1 MIRRRRKRKLPMKPD
16 FQNDNAGEKI
26 LPSLPLAITNISPQK
41 KNSDRFSLFHEKT
54 FLIGVS
60 SQTLLDYSIQ
70 KGTLLTRDLFHRL
83 NNSEEYQAVKDR
95 CYKLL
100 SGRDHGAEELKR
112 KLVQKGFSPAIS
124 DQVVAEFREKDL
136 LNDRTYATKFAH
148 DKHHLKQW
156 GPRKI
161 KSALFKKGVPKT
173 VISDVIQELK
183 NDIDPVDTCVELVLK
198 RRRHFLREGDLFK
211 RKQKIFRYL
220 AGKGYSSDKIK
231 KALPNIEQQ
240 LDA

>member
-1 MIRRRRKRKLPMKPD
+1 MKPD
-16 FQNDNAGEKI
+16 YHNDSAGEKI
-26 LPSLPLAITNISPQK
+26 LQSLPLAITKISPQK
-41 KNSDRFSLFHEKT
+41 KNSDRFSLFHNNQ

-70 KGTLLTRDLFHRL
+70 KGTELTRDLFHRL
-83 NNSEEYQAVKDR
+83 NSSEEYQSVKER

-112 KLVQKGFSPAIS
+112 KLVQKGFSHAICE
-124 DQVVAEFREKDL
+124 QVVSEFREKNQ
-136 LNDRTYATKFAH
+136 LNDQTYATKFAR
-148 DKHHLKQW
+148 DKYRLKQW
-156 GPRKI
+156 GPKKI

-173 VISDVIQELK
+173 VISDVIEALK
-183 NDIDPVDTCVELVLK
+183 NDIDPVNTCIELALK
-198 RRRHFLREGDLFK
+198 RDRHFLREPDIFK

-231 KALPNIEQQ
+231 KALPNIEKQ

>member
-1 MIRRRRKRKLPMKPD
+1 MI
-16 FQNDNAGEKI
+16 NAASDPEGEKI
-26 LPSLPLAITNISPQK
+26 LQSLPLPITKISPQK
-41 KNSDRFSLFHEKT
+41 KNGDRFSLFHKKT

-70 KGTLLTRDLFHRL
+70 RGTRLTRDLYHRL
-83 NNSEEYQAVKDR
+83 SHSEEYQAVKDR

-112 KLVQKGFSPAIS
+112 KLVRKGFSES
-124 DQVVAEFREKDL
+124 MSSKVVTEFREKDL
-136 LNDRTYATKFAH
+136 LNDKSYALKFAQ
-148 DKHHLKQW
+148 DKYHLKQW

-161 KSALFKKGVPKT
+161 QSALFKKGVPNQIIIE
-173 VISDVIQELK
+173 VIHELK
-183 NDIDPVDTCVELVLK
+183 SNINPVDTCIELALK
-198 RRRHFLREGDLFK
+198 RRRHFLREPDSFK

-231 KALPNIEQQ
+231 KALPNIEKQ

>member
-1 MIRRRRKRKLPMKPD
+1 MKPD
-16 FQNDNAGEKI
+16 FQNKYAGEKI
-26 LPSLPLAITNISPQK
+26 LRSLPLAITNISPQK
-41 KNSDRFSLFHEKT
+41 KNSDRFSLFNEKT

-70 KGTLLTRDLFHRL
+70 RGTLLTRDLFHQL
-83 NNSEEYQAVKDR
+83 SDSEEYQSVRDR

-112 KLVQKGFSPAIS
+112 KLVQKGFSTAMS
-124 DQVVAEFREKDL
+124 EQVVAEFREKDL

-161 KSALFKKGVPKT
+161 ESALFKKGVPKI
-173 VISDVIQELK
+173 VISDTIRELK
-183 NDIDPVDTCVELVLK
+183 HTIDSVDTCVELALK
-198 RRRHFLREGDLFK
+198 RRRHFLREDDLFK

-231 KALPNIEQQ
+231 KALPNIEKQ

>member
-1 MIRRRRKRKLPMKPD
+1 MKPD
-16 FQNDNAGEKI
+16 SKGDPGGEKI
-26 LPSLPLAITNISPQK
+26 LRSLPLPITKISPQK
-41 KNSDRFSLFHEKT
+41 KNSDRFSLFHDTT

-70 KGTLLTRDLFHRL
+70 KDTLLTRDLYFKL
-83 NNSEEYQAVKDR
+83 SGSEEYQSVKDR

-112 KLVQKGFSPAIS
+112 KLVKKGFSSAMCE
-124 DQVVAEFREKDL
+124 QVVAEFREKEL

-156 GPRKI
+156 GPKKI
-161 KSALFKKGVPKT
+161 QSALFKKGVPKPIILN
-173 VISDVIQELK
+173 VIEELK
-183 NDIDPVDTCVELVLK
+183 SEMDPVDTCIEIAVK
-198 RRRHFLREGDLFK
+198 RHRHFLREPDLFK

-231 KALPNIEQQ
+231 KALPNIEKQ
-240 LDA
+240 LNA

>member
-1 MIRRRRKRKLPMKPD
+1 MKPD
-16 FQNDNAGEKI
+16 SHNDPAREKI
-26 LPSLPLAITNISPQK
+26 LRDLPLAITKISPQK
-41 KNSDRFSLFHEKT
+41 KNSDRFSLFHETT

-70 KGTLLTRDLFHRL
+70 KGTKLTRDLYHRL
-83 NNSEEYQAVKDR
+83 SSSEEYQSVKDR

-112 KLVQKGFSPAIS
+112 KLVQKGFSPAMCE
-124 DQVVAEFREKDL
+124 QVVAEFREKDL
-136 LNDRTYATKFAH
+136 LNDRTYATNFAH
-148 DKHHLKQW
+148 DKYHLKQW
-156 GPRKI
+156 GPKKI

-183 NDIDPVDTCVELVLK
+183 SNIDPVDTCIELALK
-198 RRRHFLREGDLFK
+198 RRRHFLRETDLFK

-231 KALPNIEQQ
+231 RALPNIEKQ

>member
-1 MIRRRRKRKLPMKPD
+1 MI
-16 FQNDNAGEKI
+16 NAASDPEGEKI
-26 LPSLPLAITNISPQK
+26 LQSLPLPITKISPQK
-41 KNSDRFSLFHEKT
+41 KNGDRFSLFHKKT

-70 KGTLLTRDLFHRL
+70 RGTRLTRDLYHRL
-83 NNSEEYQAVKDR
+83 SHSEEYQAVKDR

-112 KLVQKGFSPAIS
+112 KLVRKGFSES
-124 DQVVAEFREKDL
+124 MSSKVVTEFREKDL
-136 LNDRTYATKFAH
+136 LNDKSYALKFAQ
-148 DKHHLKQW
+148 DKYHLKQW

-161 KSALFKKGVPKT
+161 QSALFKKGVSNQIIT
-173 VISDVIQELK
+173 EVIHELK
-183 NDIDPVDTCVELVLK
+183 SNINPVDTCIELALK
-198 RRRHFLREGDLFK
+198 RRRHFLREPDSFK

-231 KALPNIEQQ
+231 KALPNIEKQ

>member
-1 MIRRRRKRKLPMKPD
+1 MI
-16 FQNDNAGEKI
+16 NAASDPEGEKI
-26 LPSLPLAITNISPQK
+26 LQSLPLPITKISPQK
-41 KNSDRFSLFHEKT
+41 KNGDRFSLFHKKT

-70 KGTLLTRDLFHRL
+70 KGTRLTRDLYHRL
-83 NNSEEYQAVKDR
+83 SHSEEYQAVKDR
-95 CYKLL
+95 CYRLL

-112 KLVQKGFSPAIS
+112 KLIRKGFSES
-124 DQVVAEFREKDL
+124 MSSKVVTEFREKDL
-136 LNDRTYATKFAH
+136 LNDKSYALKFAQ
-148 DKHHLKQW
+148 DKYHLKQW

-161 KSALFKKGVPKT
+161 QSALFKKGVPNQIIT
-173 VISDVIQELK
+173 EVIHELK
-183 NDIDPVDTCVELVLK
+183 SNINPVDTCIELALK
-198 RRRHFLREGDLFK
+198 RRRHFLREPDSFK

-231 KALPNIEQQ
+231 KALPNIEKQ

>member
-1 MIRRRRKRKLPMKPD
+1 MI
-16 FQNDNAGEKI
+16 NAASDYEGEKI
-26 LPSLPLAITNISPQK
+26 LQSLPLPITKISPQK
-41 KNSDRFSLFHEKT
+41 KNGDRFSLFHKKT

-70 KGTLLTRDLFHRL
+70 KGTQLTRDLFHRL
-83 NNSEEYQAVKDR
+83 SDSEEYQAVKDR
-95 CYKLL
+95 CYRLL

-112 KLVQKGFSPAIS
+112 KLIRKGFSES
-124 DQVVAEFREKDL
+124 MSSQVVAEFREKDL
-136 LNDRTYATKFAH
+136 LNDKSYAQKFAQ
-148 DKHHLKQW
+148 DKYHLKQW

-161 KSALFKKGVPKT
+161 QSALFKKGVPNQIIT
-173 VISDVIQELK
+173 EVIQELK
-183 NDIDPVDTCVELVLK
+183 SNINPVDTCIELALK
-198 RRRHFLREGDLFK
+198 RGRHFLREPDSFK

-231 KALPNIEQQ
+231 KALPNIEKQ

>member
-1 MIRRRRKRKLPMKPD
+1 MKPD
-16 FQNDNAGEKI
+16 VDDKNAGEKI
-26 LPSLPLAITNISPQK
+26 LEHLPLAITKISPQK

-70 KGTLLTRDLFHRL
+70 KGTQLTRDLYFQL
-83 NNSEEYQAVKDR
+83 SDSEEYQAVKDR

-112 KLVQKGFSPAIS
+112 KLIKKGFSPDMCEQVIS
-124 DQVVAEFREKDL
+124 EFREKDL
-136 LNDRTYATKFAH
+136 LNDRTYASKFAH
-148 DKHHLKQW
+148 DKYELKQW
-156 GPRKI
+156 GPKKI
-161 KSALFKKGVPKT
+161 KSALFKKGVPKD
-173 VISDVIQELK
+173 VISDVISELK
-183 NDIDPVDTCVELVLK
+183 QNIDPVDTCVELALK
-198 RRRHFLREGDLFK
+198 RRRHFLREPDSFK
-211 RKQKIFRYL
+211 RSQKIFRYL

-231 KALPNIEQQ
+231 KALPNIEKQ